1 MSKNI
6 ANRHQ
11 TLRLLKKYEQ
21 KAKKHLG
28 QNFMVDPNVVQK
40 IARESVGSQR
50 EVCLEIGPGLGAL
63 TEQLAQEYNKV
74 IAYEI
79 DEYMVEILQES
90 LEEYDNVTVIHED
103 FLKANL
109 SEIPEP
115 ITVCANL
122 PYYITTPLLF
132 RLMELDVDQMTLMV
146 QKEIGER
153 LAAKVSTKDYSSLSI
168 QIQYYFDVEKIMK
181 VSPESFLPKPNVD
194 SIVVKLRKRN
204 DATMPYDEKVF
215 FEFVRASFQFR
226 RKTLMNNLKAID
238 KHQDYL
244 AVFEK
249 LGWDVRVRAEDLTLE
264 DFLDLYGAL
273 YA

>member
-1 MSKNI
+1 MKCKNS
-6 ANRHQ
+6 AQ
-11 TLRLLKKYEQ
+11 
-21 KAKKHLG
+21 
-28 QNFMVDPNVVQK
+28 
-40 IARESVGSQR
+40 SVGSKKR
-50 EVCLEIGPGLGAL
+50 SLFRDRPGLGAL

-168 QIQYYFDVEKIMK
+168 QINIIFDVEK
-181 VSPESFLPKPNVD
+181 L
-194 SIVVKLRKRN
+194 
-204 DATMPYDEKVF
+204 
-215 FEFVRASFQFR
+215 
-226 RKTLMNNLKAID
+226 
-238 KHQDYL
+238 
-244 AVFEK
+244 
-249 LGWDVRVRAEDLTLE
+249 
-264 DFLDLYGAL
+264 
-273 YA
+273 